1 MKAKRYYIEAH
12 LKRHKDA
19 TIWITIGKTIKVTE
33 HRWIRNLL
41 EGMITMVQI
50 YEILDLPEKAIVDS
64 FKIIERS
71 K

>member
-1 MKAKRYYIEAH
+1 MKGKRYYIEAH

-41 EGMITMVQI
+41 EGMITIAQL
-50 YEILDLPEKAIVDS
+50 YEILDLPEKAIVDR